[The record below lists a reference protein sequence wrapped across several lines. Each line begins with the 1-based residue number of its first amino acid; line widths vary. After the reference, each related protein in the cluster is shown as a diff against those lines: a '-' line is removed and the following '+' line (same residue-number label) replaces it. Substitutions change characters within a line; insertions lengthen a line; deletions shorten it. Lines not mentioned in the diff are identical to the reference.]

1 MINITDG
8 VYKDAKRVQENFV
21 IKNLGVYYDL
31 YEESDTLL
39 LADVFLNFETSSSRY
54 INLILLNFSQHQ
66 DYNSKHALKDSSRTK
81 IIDSIDVLVIVQA
94 VH

>member
-39 LADVFLNFETSSSRY
+39 LADAF
-54 INLILLNFSQHQ
+54 
-66 DYNSKHALKDSSRTK
+66 
-81 IIDSIDVLVIVQA
+81 
-94 VH
+94 